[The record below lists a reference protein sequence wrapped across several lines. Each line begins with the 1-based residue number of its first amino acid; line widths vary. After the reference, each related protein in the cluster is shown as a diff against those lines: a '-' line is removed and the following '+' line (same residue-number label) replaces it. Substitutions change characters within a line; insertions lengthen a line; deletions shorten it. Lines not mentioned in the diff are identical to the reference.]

1 MKQILSLISKIH
13 EKGNKFILQE
23 LNSSGITDLAPSHG
37 DILAMLYQ
45 HDKLTMKEIADKIH
59 RSKPTVTIL
68 VAKLE
73 RLGFVT
79 REKSTEDSRITYIML
94 TSKSEDFKPIFEKI
108 SKDLNK
114 MLFKN
119 LTNKEVQ
126 LLDIILLLRS
136 KAI

>member
-1 MKQILSLISKIH
+1 MKQTLSLISKIH

-23 LNSSGITDLAPSHG
+23 LNSNGITELAPSHG

-45 HDKLTMKEIADKIH
+45 HSKLTMKEIAEKIH

-68 VAKLE
+68 INKLE
-73 RLGFVT
+73 KFGFVK
-79 REKSTEDSRITYIML
+79 REKSYEDSRITYIML
-94 TSKSEDFKPIFEKI
+94 TSKSKDFKPIFEKI

-119 LTNKEVQ
+119 LANNEVQ
-126 LLDIILLLRS
+126 LLGELLE
-136 KAI
+136 KMI

>member
-94 TSKSEDFKPIFEKI
+94 TSKSEDFKPIFE
-108 SKDLNK
+108 NYY
-114 MLFKN
+114 
-119 LTNKEVQ
+119 
-126 LLDIILLLRS
+126 
-136 KAI
+136 

>member
-1 MKQILSLISKIH
+1 MKQTLSLISKIH

-23 LNSSGITDLAPSHG
+23 LNSNGITDLAPRHG

-45 HDKLTMKEIADKIH
+45 HKKLTMKEIAEKIH
-59 RSKPTVTIL
+59 RTKPTVTIL
-68 VAKLE
+68 VNKLE
-73 RLGFVT
+73 KLGFVK
-79 REKSTEDSRITYIML
+79 REKSNEDSRITYIML
-94 TSKSEDFKPIFEKI
+94 TQKSEDFKPIFEKI

-126 LLDIILLLRS
+126 LLDVLL
-136 KAI
+136 KKMI

>member
-126 LLDIILLLRS
+126 LLDVLL
-136 KAI
+136 KKMI

>member
-1 MKQILSLISKIH
+1 MKQTLSLISKIH

-23 LNSSGITDLAPSHG
+23 LNSNGITELAPSHG

-45 HDKLTMKEIADKIH
+45 HSKLTMKEIAEKIH

-68 VAKLE
+68 VNKLE
-73 RLGFVT
+73 KFGFVK
-79 REKSTEDSRITYIML
+79 REKSSEDSRITYIML
-94 TSKSEDFKPIFEKI
+94 TSKSKDFKPIFEKI

-119 LTNKEVQ
+119 LANNEVQ
-126 LLDIILLLRS
+126 LLEELLE
-136 KAI
+136 KMM

>member
-1 MKQILSLISKIH
+1 MKQTLSLISKIH

-23 LNSSGITDLAPSHG
+23 LNSNGITDLAPSHG

-45 HDKLTMKEIADKIH
+45 HKKLTMKEIAEKIH
-59 RSKPTVTIL
+59 RTKPTVTIL
-68 VAKLE
+68 VNKLE
-73 RLGFVT
+73 KLGFVK
-79 REKSTEDSRITYIML
+79 REKSNEDSRITYIML
-94 TSKSEDFKPIFEKI
+94 TQKSEDFKPIFEKI

-126 LLDIILLLRS
+126 LLDVLL
-136 KAI
+136 KKMI

>member
-1 MKQILSLISKIH
+1 MKQTLSLISKIH
-13 EKGNKFILQE
+13 EKGNKFIIQE
-23 LNSSGITDLAPSHG
+23 LNSNGVTDLVPSHG

-45 HDKLTMKEIADKIH
+45 YNKLTMKEIAEKIH
-59 RSKPTVTIL
+59 RTKPTVTIL
-68 VAKLE
+68 VNKLE
-73 RLGFVT
+73 KLGFVK
-79 REKSTEDSRITYIML
+79 REKSSEDSRITYIML

-126 LLDIILLLRS
+126 LLDELLE
-136 KAI
+136 KMI

>member
-23 LNSSGITDLAPSHG
+23 LNSMGITDLAPSHG

-45 HDKLTMKEIADKIH
+45 DDKLTMKEIADKIH

-126 LLDIILLLRS
+126 LLDVLL
-136 KAI
+136 KKMI

>member
-1 MKQILSLISKIH
+1 MKQTLSLISKIH

-23 LNSSGITDLAPSHG
+23 LNSNGITDLAPSHG

-45 HDKLTMKEIADKIH
+45 HSKLTMKEIAEKIH
-59 RSKPTVTIL
+59 RTKPTVTIL

-73 RLGFVT
+73 KLGFVK
-79 REKSTEDSRITYIML
+79 REKSSEDSRITYIML
-94 TSKSEDFKPIFEKI
+94 NSKSENFKPIFKKI

-114 MLFKN
+114 ILFKN

-126 LLDIILLLRS
+126 LLGELLE
-136 KAI
+136 KMI

>member
-1 MKQILSLISKIH
+1 MKQTLSLISKIH

-23 LNSSGITDLAPSHG
+23 LNSNGITELAPSHG

-45 HDKLTMKEIADKIH
+45 HSKLTMKEIAEKIH

-68 VAKLE
+68 VNKLE
-73 RLGFVT
+73 KFGFVK
-79 REKSTEDSRITYIML
+79 REKSSEDSRITYIML
-94 TSKSEDFKPIFEKI
+94 TSKSKDFKPIFEKI

-119 LTNKEVQ
+119 LANNEVQ
-126 LLDIILLLRS
+126 LLGELLE
-136 KAI
+136 KMI

>member
-23 LNSSGITDLAPSHG
+23 LNSRGITDLAPSHG

-45 HDKLTMKEIADKIH
+45 YNKLTMKEIAEKIH
-59 RSKPTVTIL
+59 RTKPTVTVL
-68 VAKLE
+68 VNKLE
-73 RLGFVT
+73 KLGFVK
-79 REKSTEDSRITYIML
+79 REKSSEDSRITYITL

-119 LTNKEVQ
+119 LTNKEVRILDE
-126 LLDIILLLRS
+126 LLEKMI
-136 KAI
+136 